1 MSLAVRVIP
10 CLDVAE
16 GRVVKGLKFLN
27 LRDAGDPVEA
37 ARRYEAE
44 GADELCFLDVAAS
57 HEERGTLVGLVA
69 SVADVLS
76 IPFTVGGGVRSVED
90 AGSLLA
96 AGADRVT
103 VNTAAVAD
111 PPLVTRLAERFGAQC
126 VVVAVDAKR
135 DGERFVVSTHGG
147 RRITDIDLASWVAEV
162 TARGAGEILLTS
174 MDADGTLAGF
184 DLAML
189 RAARSATSVPIVA
202 SGGAGELAHFAP
214 AVLEGGADAVLAA
227 SVFHDRTFSVG
238 QVKRALAKAGVP
250 VRPAV
255 PAGLEGIAFDS
266 NGLVPVVVR
275 DERTGDVLT
284 LAWAN
289 EEALALTA
297 ETRLSHF
304 WSRSRRE
311 LWKKGATS
319 GNLQHVV
326 RLSVDCDRDAVL
338 YDVEPAGPACH
349 TGAASCF
356 ARVEAIPA
364 TPSVAPG
371 TAAAGLPARAADR
384 AGTDSVDP
392 FDLGPLFEVVAARKA
407 SPEPGSYTN
416 RLLSKGIEKCA
427 QKVGEEGVETA
438 LAAVTRDDA
447 GLAAEI
453 ADLMYHV
460 VVLMAARGLSPGAVA
475 AELAARRGTRRE
487 EK

>member
-16 GRVVKGLKFLN
+16 GRVVKGLKFEN

-57 HEERGTLVGLVA
+57 HEGRGTLVDLVKR
-69 SVADVLS
+69 VADVLS

-90 AGSLLA
+90 AGVLLE

-103 VNTAAVAD
+103 VNTAAVLD
-111 PPLVTRLAERFGAQC
+111 PSLVTRLAERFGAQC

-135 DGERFVVSTHGG
+135 DGDRFVVSTHGG
-147 RRITDIDLASWVAEV
+147 RRLTETGLGAWVAEV
-162 TARGAGEILLTS
+162 TERGAGEVLLTS
-174 MDADGTLAGF
+174 MDADGTKAGF

-189 RAARSATSVPIVA
+189 KAARAATTLPIVA
-202 SGGAGELAHFAP
+202 SGGAGELTHFAP

-227 SVFHDRTFSVG
+227 SVFHDRLFSVG
-238 QVKRALAKAGVP
+238 MVKRAMAKAGVP
-250 VRPAV
+250 VRPAI
-255 PAGLEGIAFDS
+255 PAGLEEVAYDGR
-266 NGLVPVVVR
+266 GLVPVVVR
-275 DERTGDVLT
+275 NAATGAVLT

-289 EEALALTA
+289 DEALALTV
-297 ETRLSHF
+297 ETRQTHLF
-304 WSRSRRE
+304 SRSRNA
-311 LWKKGATS
+311 LWKKGETS
-319 GNLQHVV
+319 GNVQRVV
-326 RLSVDCDRDAVL
+326 GVSLDCDRDAVL

-356 ARVEAIPA
+356 APIAAISGEEA
-364 TPSVAPG
+364 PS
-371 TAAAGLPARAADR
+371 TAA
-384 AGTDSVDP
+384 DP
-392 FDLGPLFEVVAARKA
+392 FGLGPLLAVVAERKA
-407 SPEPGSYTN
+407 RPEPGSYTN
-416 RLLSKGIEKCA
+416 RLLEKGVGKCA
-427 QKVGEEGVETA
+427 QKVGEEGVEVA
-438 LAAVTRDDA
+438 LAAVSRDDA

-460 VVLMAARGLSPGAVA
+460 AVLMAARGLSPEAVA
-475 AELAARRGTRRE
+475 AELAARRGVRRE